1 MWAAE
6 GVGECDGSLQYSDAA
21 IETTLAL
28 HYVEGSLISIF
39 GMLDVAFF
47 PITRR
52 SRDVAN
58 GSAGATSCTP

>member
-1 MWAAE
+1 M
-6 GVGECDGSLQYSDAA
+6 
-21 IETTLAL
+21 LAL

-47 PITRR
+47 SITRR

-58 GSAGATSCTP
+58 GSAWVTSCAP